1 MIDRL
6 TVPGDERLV
15 RLLAYWDAK
24 RGMRPMPARRD
35 IDVVDLRY
43 VLGNVLIIEVTAEQ
57 RFRFRL
63 HGTVLADRVG
73 HDLTGLFVEDMPN
86 AENRAVVLE
95 RCRTL
100 VSTKQPYMGTHRRV
114 ADWRRYGYEVLWL
127 PLSADGD
134 TVDMLLGCLIYTDD
148 WGPAEMLDVR
158 AAG

>member
-1 MIDRL
+1 MIERL

-15 RLLAYWDAK
+15 RLLAYWDTK
-24 RGMRPMPARRD
+24 RRMRRMPARSD
-35 IDVVDLRY
+35 IDVTELRY
-43 VLGNVLIIEVTAEQ
+43 VLGNVLLIEVTAEQ

-73 HDLTGLFVEDMPN
+73 HDLTGRFVEDMPN
-86 AENRAVVLE
+86 LDNRAVMLA

-100 VSTKQPYMGTHRRV
+100 VSTKQPYMGAHRRV
-114 ADWRRYGYEVLWL
+114 ADRRRYGYEVLWV

-148 WGPAEMLDVR
+148 WWSAEVLDVR